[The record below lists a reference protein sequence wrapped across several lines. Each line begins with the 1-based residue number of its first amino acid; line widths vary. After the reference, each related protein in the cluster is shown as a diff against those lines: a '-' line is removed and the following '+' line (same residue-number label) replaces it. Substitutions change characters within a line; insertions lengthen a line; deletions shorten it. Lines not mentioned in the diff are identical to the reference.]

1 MNKRTTPNIIKKPF
15 IASALIFSLA
25 LTVIAQEFSPN
36 CITKKN
42 ANWHEVSSWSK
53 GAMPTQDDKAVVI
66 NVGNSAIVDQPVEEI
81 MNVRVGNGNSAQPD
95 GTLIINA
102 DFNVVEIEVAGHSTS
117 SGRVEQN
124 SGVVTLKT
132 LSLASIHP
140 DPIEATYDLEAGKL
154 ETENLKLGTMGPGIL
169 SLKGTG
175 EVISVAL
182 KSELGSQATLRFCGS
197 AAGFPTMS
205 VGTYTIESGA
215 ALGVQGDKAV
225 KPGKYTLILADEP
238 LAGRFNVNLSGFAAG
253 KAKLLENEPGI
264 VLEVK

>member
-1 MNKRTTPNIIKKPF
+1 MNKLITPNLIKKPI
-15 IASALIFSLA
+15 IATTLVFSLA
-25 LTVIAQEFSPN
+25 LTGIAQEFSPN

-140 DPIEATYDLEAGKL
+140 DPIEAAYDLEAGKL
-154 ETENLKLGTMGPGIL
+154 ETENLKLGTMGPSAL
-169 SLKGTG
+169 SIKGAG
-175 EVISVAL
+175 EVVSVSRKA
-182 KSELGSQATLRFCGS
+182 EIGSQSTLRFRGS
-197 AAGFPTMS
+197 SAGFPTMS
-205 VGTYTIESGA
+205 VGTYTIEPGA
-215 ALGVQGDKAV
+215 SLEVDGASTA
-225 KPGKYTLILADEP
+225 KPGKYALILADAP
-238 LAGRFNVNLSGFAAG
+238 LAGRFNVNLLGFTAG